1 MHLWT
6 VRESTKAALDS
17 VFCPLFN
24 ASMPAGIPKALTK
37 KRAALGF
44 RRQEL
49 IKALKDIDREI
60 RVLEYS
66 IKLVAPGWRP
76 PDGPH
81 RGFRPRRFKN
91 GAITKACLE
100 VVVRLKGDFATKEL
114 ARLAAIACKVQFES
128 KAVETG
134 FLSTVSGIARRLEK
148 IGALEECGRVPGNRG
163 ILWRTRFDA
172 KGWLGPLK
180 AVA

>member
-1 MHLWT
+1 MP
-6 VRESTKAALDS
+6 VR
-17 VFCPLFN
+17 
-24 ASMPAGIPKALTK
+24 IPKVLTK

-76 PDGPH
+76 PAGPH
-81 RGFRPRRFKN
+81 RGFRPRRFRN
-91 GAITKACLE
+91 GMITKACLE
-100 VVVRLKGDFATKEL
+100 VIVRLKREFSTKEL
-114 ARLAAIACKVQFES
+114 ARLVVVACKIQFES
-128 KAVETG
+128 KALEKS
-134 FLSTVSGIARRLEK
+134 FLSTVSGIARRLEQL
-148 IGALEECGRVPGNRG
+148 GALEEWGRVPGNRG

-180 AVA
+180 AAA